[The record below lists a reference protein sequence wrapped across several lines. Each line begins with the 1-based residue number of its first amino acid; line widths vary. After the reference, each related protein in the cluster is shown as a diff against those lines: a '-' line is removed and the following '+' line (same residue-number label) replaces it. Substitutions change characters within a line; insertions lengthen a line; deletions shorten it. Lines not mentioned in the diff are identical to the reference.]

1 MAVYKVGD
9 FKFDNEETAKKAAK
23 ELKATQYILNQLK
36 DADDVA
42 VLSIYNRLLAQNIF
56 ETDLGRAFL
65 KQLEDNL
72 LASGLLEPKV
82 TSDVEVRRTRKEE
95 SFLTDD
101 KKQLD
106 KIEKNRSNTKR
117 KNSKKVNKKITLEEK
132 YNRLCILNK
141 ILIVICVGLVISI
154 AAMFFINST
163 INSPTILNYEEQILD
178 KYSNWEQELTKR
190 EEALRQREIE
200 Q

>member
-117 KNSKKVNKKITLEEK
+117 KNSKKANKKITLEEK

>member
-82 TSDVEVRRTRKEE
+82 TSDVEVRRARKEE

-117 KNSKKVNKKITLEEK
+117 KNSKKANKKITLEEK

>member
-82 TSDVEVRRTRKEE
+82 TSDVEVRRARKEE

>member
-82 TSDVEVRRTRKEE
+82 TSDVEVRRARKEE

-117 KNSKKVNKKITLEEK
+117 KNSKKANKKITLEEK

-163 INSPTILNYEEQILD
+163 INSPTILDYEEQILD